1 MPAKKKHTFMNDP
14 RSDSRPLAES
24 WDTYWQGTRD
34 GAASTSGGVSHP
46 VILAFWDAFFKA
58 IRTQFDSPRII
69 DIACGNGA
77 LVERAK
83 TAFDGELPDI
93 TCLDVSAGAI
103 GNLEQRFPGVHGIVA
118 DARSIPLESGHFD
131 VATSQFGVE
140 YAGLEAVDEAA
151 RLVAPGGQLA
161 LLLHHHAGRILKECA
176 ANLDAIE
183 KMQEAKFIP
192 YSIRMFEAGFAAC
205 RGADRADYDAAAE
218 KLMPAIRTMESIMMQ
233 HGKHVADDM
242 IIRLYNDV
250 DRIHREIQHYE
261 PPEVLGW
268 LRRMEG
274 ELPAYAG
281 RMASMCNAALDAEV
295 FEELCDNLRGQ
306 AHKIL
311 RGEPLAIPDHD
322 LPLAWV
328 LVAAKE

>member
-1 MPAKKKHTFMNDP
+1 MTNP
-14 RSDSRPLAES
+14 RSDFVQVAES
-24 WDTYWQGTRD
+24 WDTYWQGTQD

-46 VILAFWDAFFKA
+46 VILAFWDQFFSAVSSKY
-58 IRTQFDSPRII
+58 DSPRII
-69 DIACGNGA
+69 DIASGNGA
-77 LVERAK
+77 VVERAK

-93 TCLDVSAGAI
+93 TCLDVSPGAI
-103 GNLEQRFPGVHGIVA
+103 GSLEHRFPGVHGIVA

-140 YAGLEAVDEAA
+140 YAGLEAVSEAA

-161 LLLHHHAGRILKECA
+161 LLLHHQAGGILKECGA
-176 ANLDAIE
+176 SLDAVE

-192 YSIRMFEAGFAAC
+192 YSISMFEAGFAAC
-205 RGADRADYDAAAE
+205 RGADRANYEAAAK

-233 HGKHVADDM
+233 HGKHVAGDT

-250 DRIHREIQHYE
+250 DRIHSRMQHYE
-261 PPEVLGW
+261 PAEVLGW

-281 RMASMCNAALDAEV
+281 RMASMRNVAIDEESFSQLCNG
-295 FEELCDNLRGQ
+295 LRSQGF
-306 AHKIL
+306 ATH
-311 RGEPLAIPDHD
+311 RAEPLLIPEHN
-322 LPLAWV
+322 LPLAWL
-328 LVAAKE
+328 LVAARQ